1 MKGVLFLFLLLS
13 VSVTAQKEIVVT
25 KDGSGDYTK
34 VQDALN
40 AVPVGNKKKITIYIK
55 NGVYKERLVLDSLKD
70 FVTLIGQDKE
80 KTILTYDNHTGTILP
95 DGDTVNTWTS
105 ASFFILANHFK
116 AQNITFE
123 NNAGFTAGQAVAVF
137 AKGDQL
143 SFNNCRF
150 VGFQDVLF
158 CSGTGSRQYYKDC
171 YIEGTTDFIFGP
183 STAVFQDCHIHSRKN
198 SHITAASTPKEIK
211 YGFVFINCKLTADS
225 TVNKVTLGRP
235 WRPYSSVAYIKCTM
249 GNHIT
254 PEGWDNWRNVANEK
268 TARYAEYKSIGGIE
282 AARVKWSRQLTDK
295 EAKEYSLKTIFGD
308 WNPEQGK

>member
-1 MKGVLFLFLLLS
+1 MKGVLFFFLLLS
-13 VSVTAQKEIVVT
+13 GAVTAQKEIVVT

-40 AVPVGNKKKITIYIK
+40 AVPVGNKKTITIYIK
-55 NGVYKERLVLDSLKD
+55 NGVYKERLALDSLKD
-70 FVTLIGQDKE
+70 FVTLIGQDKD

-143 SFNNCRF
+143 SFNNYRF

-183 STAVFQDCHIHSRKN
+183 STAVFHDCHIHSRKN

-211 YGFVFINCKLTADS
+211 YGFVFINCKLTADT

-235 WRPYSSVAYIKCTM
+235 WRPYASVAYIKCTM
-249 GNHIT
+249 GSHIT
-254 PEGWDNWRNVANEK
+254 PEGWDNWRKESNEK
-268 TARYAEYKSIGGIE
+268 TARYAEYKSTGGNE
-282 AARVKWSRQLTDK
+282 ATRVKWSRQLTDK